1 MTHTARTIAIFV
13 MLFSLAASAGHA
25 QTLKVTSATR
35 SAASA
40 ALDALYQRIDL
51 AAGQLLPRVTA
62 WRRDLHQ
69 NPELG
74 NREVRTAKMMADHL
88 RALGLDVRTGIGI
101 TGVVGVLR
109 GGKPGPVVAL
119 RSDMDALPVTEETG
133 LPFASTVRADYNGRD
148 VGVMHACGH
157 DYHMSMLMGAAEVL
171 AGLKADLPGTVVFI
185 FQPAEEGA
193 PAGEEGGSSLMI
205 TGGALDN
212 PKVDAIFG
220 LHVFPRA
227 LGSIEYR
234 PRGLMAA
241 SDTFTIVVRGRGA
254 HGAMPASGIDPIV
267 VSSQIVMGLQTI
279 VSRQIDLTTAPAVV
293 TVGAV
298 EGGNR
303 FNIIPDTV
311 KLMGTIRTFDQE
323 MQRQIHARLKRTA
336 EHIAAAAGAT
346 AEVSIEISN
355 PVTWNDP
362 ALSDRMAPSLK
373 RVAGDRF
380 NANGQ
385 PTTTAEDFSWYQTK
399 VPGLFFFLGVA
410 PEGAD
415 LGTIPVNHSSR
426 FSPDEGALVTGVRA
440 LASVAVDYLAG
451 ARSSEPPNT
460 QRR

>member
-1 MTHTARTIAIFV
+1 MTHPGQTIATFAI
-13 MLFSLAASAGHA
+13 LFSLTAPASHA
-25 QTLKVTSATR
+25 QTPKAAPGKGSV
-35 SAASA
+35 ASA
-40 ALDALYQRIDL
+40 ALDALHQRIDS
-51 AAGQLLPRVTA
+51 ASEQLLPRVTA

-69 NPELG
+69 HPELG
-74 NREVRTAKMMADHL
+74 NREVRTSKIMADHL
-88 RALGLDVRTGIGI
+88 RALGLDVRTGVGK

-119 RSDMDALPVTEETG
+119 RSDMDALPIAEETG
-133 LPFASTVRADYNGRD
+133 LPFASTVRTDFNGRD

-193 PAGEEGGSSLMI
+193 PAGEEGGASLMI
-205 TGGALDN
+205 KEGALDN

-234 PRGLMAA
+234 PRGMMAA
-241 SDTFTIVVRGRGA
+241 SDSFTIVVRGRGA

-267 VSSQIVMGLQTI
+267 VSSQIVMGIQSI
-279 VSRQIDLTTAPAVV
+279 VSRQIDLTTAPAVI
-293 TVGAV
+293 TVGAI

-311 KLMGTIRTFDQE
+311 KLMGTIRTFDEE
-323 MQRQIHARLKRTA
+323 MRQQIHARLKRTA
-336 EHIAAAAGAT
+336 EQIAASAGAL
-346 AEVSIEISN
+346 AEISIEPAN
-355 PVTWNDP
+355 PVTWNDQ
-362 ALSDRMAPSLK
+362 ALADRMAPSLK
-373 RVAGDRF
+373 RVAGNRF

-385 PTTTAEDFSWYQTK
+385 PTAGAEDFAWYQKK

-415 LGTIPVNHSSR
+415 LSTIPVNHSSK

-440 LASVAVDYLAG
+440 LASVAVDYLTGKQA
-451 ARSSEPPNT
+451 P
-460 QRR
+460 